1 MTVSS
6 ASCVF
11 SWPVGKGVI
20 DCRQYLS
27 QPAVAFAYLICEI
40 FHRVL
45 ECDIVVIDQQL
56 VLELGLG
63 L

>member
-1 MTVSS
+1 MTVSN
-6 ASCVF
+6 ASWLF

-20 DCRQYLS
+20 DFGQYLS
-27 QPAVAFAYLICEI
+27 QPAVVFTHLLCEI
-40 FHRVL
+40 VHRVL